1 MQMIQLVLLLEYLA
15 FFLSLFFFS
24 SRRRHTRCSRD
35 WSSDVCSSDLAP
47 EGYLPSFLNFKFP
60 YAQEEDALVVMY
72 KYYSGGTNVRGNLL
86 PLLDLKGFVTGQDVA
101 SKKGGRV
108 LVAKHDDG
116 VIGLIVDEILGLK
129 HFYLEEQAF
138 EIPALADSFR
148 PYINMA
154 FKNADQHWPVFSFK
168 KLVQQERFLQI
179 AI

>member
-1 MQMIQLVLLLEYLA
+1 MASPFEVLQAVETEC
-15 FFLSLFFFS
+15 LSKAAGLPIL
-24 SRRRHTRCSRD
+24 D
-35 WSSDVCSSDLAP
+35 DVKQSWTGIGFRIGD
-47 EGYLPSFLNFKFP
+47 K
-60 YAQEEDALVVMY
+60 ALVASMDEVAEILHMPTFTQVPGVH
-72 KYYSGGTNVRGNLL
+72 SWMVGLANVRGNLL

-101 SKKGGRV
+101 SKKGCRV

-138 EIPALADSFR
+138 EIPSLADSFR
-148 PYINMA
+148 PYIKMA

-168 KLVQQERFLQI
+168 KLVQQERFLHI

>member
-1 MQMIQLVLLLEYLA
+1 MASPFEVLQAVEA
-15 FFLSLFFFS
+15 ECLSKAAGLPIL
-24 SRRRHTRCSRD
+24 D
-35 WSSDVCSSDLAP
+35 DVKQSWTGIGFRIGDM
-47 EGYLPSFLNFKFP
+47 
-60 YAQEEDALVVMY
+60 ALVASMDEVAEILHIPAFTQIPGVHSWMV
-72 KYYSGGTNVRGNLL
+72 GLANVRGNLL

-101 SKKGGRV
+101 SKKGSRV

-116 VIGLIVDEILGLK
+116 VIGLVVDEILGLK

-138 EIPALADSFR
+138 EIPSLADSFR